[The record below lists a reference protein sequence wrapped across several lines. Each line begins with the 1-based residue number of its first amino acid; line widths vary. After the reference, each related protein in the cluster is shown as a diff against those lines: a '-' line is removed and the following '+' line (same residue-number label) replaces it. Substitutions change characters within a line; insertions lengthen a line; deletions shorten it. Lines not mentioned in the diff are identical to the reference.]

1 MPTTAEKRKTF
12 RKLHEAGCFVIPNP
26 WNVGTARYFQH
37 LGFKAL
43 ATTSS
48 GFAHAQGFAD
58 GAVPREAMLAHLREI
73 AAAAD
78 VPVNADF
85 EGGYADAPEAVA
97 ESVRQCIETG
107 VAGLSIEDSTGD
119 PSQPLYDFDLALARV
134 RATRAAIDKAGGDV
148 VFTARTEGFV
158 RGRPDLEETVRRL
171 KAFAE
176 AGADCLYSPGIKT
189 REEIVATVKAV
200 APKPVNLLM
209 SSSTGF
215 SVTDI
220 AEMGV
225 RRISVG
231 GTLARVAWN
240 AVLHAA
246 REIAERG
253 RFDSFAGVVGNA
265 ELNAFFSSDA
275 KRR

>member
-1 MPTTAEKRKTF
+1 MPTTAEKRNTF
-12 RKLHEAGCFVIPNP
+12 RKLHETGCFVIPNP

-58 GAVPREAMLAHLREI
+58 GAVPRDAMLAHLREI
-73 AAAAD
+73 AAVAD

-97 ESVRQCIETG
+97 ESVRLCIETG

-119 PSQPLYDFDLALARV
+119 DQNPLYDFDLALARV
-134 RATRAAIDKAGGDV
+134 RAARAAIDKAGGDV

-158 RGRPDLEETVRRL
+158 RGRPDLAETIRRL

-189 REEIVATVKAV
+189 REEIVATVNAV

-209 SSSTGF
+209 SRATGF
-215 SVTDI
+215 SVNDL

-240 AVLHAA
+240 AVLRSA

-253 RFDSFAGVVGNA
+253 RFDSFAGVIGNA
-265 ELNAFFSSDA
+265 ELNAFFADDT
-275 KRR
+275 KKG

>member
-1 MPTTAEKRKTF
+1 MPTIPERRATF
-12 RKLHEAGCFVIPNP
+12 RKLHAGGCFVIPNP
-26 WNVGTARYFQH
+26 WNIGTARYFQH

-48 GFAHAQGFAD
+48 GFAHAQGYPD
-58 GAVPREAMLAHLREI
+58 GGVPRDMMLVHLREI
-73 AAAAD
+73 VQAVD

-97 ESVRQCIETG
+97 ESVRLCIETG
-107 VAGLSIEDSTGD
+107 VAGLSIEDSTPD
-119 PSQPLYDFDLALARV
+119 DKNPLYDFDLALARV
-134 RATRAAIDKAGGDV
+134 RAARAAIDRAGGDV

-158 RGRPDLEETVRRL
+158 RGRPDLAETIRRL

-209 SSSTGF
+209 SSATGF
-215 SVTDI
+215 TVTDI
-220 AEMGV
+220 AELGV

-240 AVLHAA
+240 AVMHAA

-253 RFDSFAGVVGNA
+253 RFDSFTGVVGNA
-265 ELNAFFSSDA
+265 ELNALF
-275 KRR
+275 KTTK